1 MTKFTRMRFTKMRL
15 LVAFAAIVLLV
26 IFVIWFLGRDT
37 SGQAEAAPL
46 PPEVLAAAVV
56 TRDYA
61 PRSTYTGTLAAV
73 ETVELKPR
81 VSGRILEV
89 SVPEGRIVRQGQRLF
104 KIDPAPFQA
113 RLAAAKAATQEVR
126 ARLGLAQVESERARR
141 LVEEGV
147 VAQQRADEADA
158 ALAERTAQ
166 LASARA
172 NERVAQLDLAYTSIE
187 APITGR
193 VGKILVTRGN
203 MVGSGET
210 ATPLTTIVSVDS
222 LYVEF
227 NVDEATYLAALVQA
241 QEQGSSERPPVQ
253 VRLEDGSVRSAR
265 LDFIGNTLDEGTGT
279 IPVRAILSNRDGRL
293 APGLFAEVEIAIGA
307 VRPTVLIS
315 DLAVG
320 VEQGRRYV
328 LVVDRQNETQ
338 YRPVQLGGLVGDL
351 RVVEDGLAAGERIL
365 VKGLAGPGMKVRPR
379 MISMS
384 ARTPAKD
391 DNAGRAAQ

>member
-1 MTKFTRMRFTKMRL
+1 MTKFTSKRFSKSRL
-15 LVAFAAIVLLV
+15 LAASAVIVLLV
-26 IFVIWFLGRDT
+26 ILVIWFGWRDA
-37 SGQAEAAPL
+37 GDQAEAAPA
-46 PPEVLAAAVV
+46 PPQVLAAAVV
-56 TRDYA
+56 MRDYA
-61 PRSTYTGTLAAV
+61 PSSTYTGTLAAV

-81 VSGRILEV
+81 VSGLILDV
-89 SVPEGRIVRQGQRLF
+89 SVPEGKIVRRGQRLF
-104 KIDPAPFQA
+104 RIDPAPFQA
-113 RLAAAKAATQEVR
+113 RLTAAEAATREAR

-172 NERVAQLDLAYTSIE
+172 NERVAELDLAYTSIE

-193 VGKILVTRGN
+193 VGKILVSRGN
-203 MVGSGET
+203 IVSGGEA
-210 ATPLTTIVSVDS
+210 ATPLATIVSVDP

-227 NVDEATYLAALVQA
+227 NVDEATYLAALAKGQR
-241 QEQGSSERPPVQ
+241 SNDRPPVQ

-279 IPVRAILSNRDGRL
+279 ISVRAVMPNRDRRL
-293 APGLFAEVEIAIGA
+293 TPGLFAEIEIATGV
-307 VRPTVLIS
+307 VRPTALIS

-320 VEQGRRYV
+320 VEQGQRFV
-328 LVVDRQNETQ
+328 LVLDRQNKTQ
-338 YRPVQLGGLVGDL
+338 YRPVQLGGLIDGL
-351 RVVEDGLAAGERIL
+351 RVVEDGLAAGERIV

-379 MISMS
+379 MISMT
-384 ARTPAKD
+384 ARTPGTTDGA
-391 DNAGRAAQ
+391 NGSAAR